1 MLRSASKRWTHLIL
15 LGFKLYMSFIVKA
28 CLVHLLYIKNML
40 TKVSGENSITVE
52 IMNLERA
59 IRIQ

>member
-1 MLRSASKRWTHLIL
+1 
-15 LGFKLYMSFIVKA
+15 MSFIVKA